1 MQSPRRHRGF
11 LLVELLMALVILAL
25 PLAAFTRTIN
35 QSIDITAGLRD
46 RSIAL
51 WIAQDQLAVHQMRR
65 DWPDTKTV
73 TGTREMAGRNWRWQ
87 EKVLATPTPQLRRI
101 EVEVRDADRN
111 DVLARLVGFV
121 RDPNT
126 KP

>member
-1 MQSPRRHRGF
+1 MQSPSHHRGF
-11 LLVELLMALVILAL
+11 LLVELLIALVILAL
-25 PLAAFTRTIN
+25 PLAAFTRTIS
-35 QSIDITAGLRD
+35 QSIDNTAGLRD

-51 WIAQDQLAVHQMRR
+51 WIAQDQLAMHQIRR

-73 TGTREMAGRNWRWQ
+73 SGTREMAGRNWRWQ
-87 EKVLATPTPQLRRI
+87 EKVLATPAPQMRRI
-101 EVEVRDADRN
+101 EVEVRGADRN

-121 RDPNT
+121 RDPNS

>member
-1 MQSPRRHRGF
+1 MQSLRHHRGF

-35 QSIDITAGLRD
+35 QSIDNTAGLRD

>member
-1 MQSPRRHRGF
+1 MQSPNRHRGF
-11 LLVELLMALVILAL
+11 VLVELLIALVILAL

-35 QSIDITAGLRD
+35 QSIDTTAGLRD

-51 WIAQDQLAVHQMRR
+51 WIAQDQLAVHEIRR
-65 DWPDTKTV
+65 DWPDTKTI
-73 TGTREMAGRNWRWQ
+73 TGAREMAGRNWRWQ
-87 EKVLATPTPQLRRI
+87 EKVLATPTPQMRRI

-111 DVLARLVGFV
+111 DVLARLVGFI
-121 RDPNT
+121 RDPNS

>member
-87 EKVLATPTPQLRRI
+87 EKVLTTPTLELRRI

>member
-1 MQSPRRHRGF
+1 MQSPDRHRGF
-11 LLVELLMALVILAL
+11 LLVELLIALVILAL

-35 QSIDITAGLRD
+35 QSIDTTAGLRD

-51 WIAQDQLAVHQMRR
+51 WIAQDQLAVHEMRR

-73 TGTREMAGRNWRWQ
+73 SGTREMAGRNWRWQ
-87 EKVLATPTPQLRRI
+87 EKVLATPTPQMRRI

-121 RDPNT
+121 RDPNS

>member
-1 MQSPRRHRGF
+1 MQSPNRHRGF
-11 LLVELLMALVILAL
+11 VLVELLIALVILAL

-35 QSIDITAGLRD
+35 QSIDTTAGLRD

-51 WIAQDQLAVHQMRR
+51 WIAQDQLAVHEMRR

-73 TGTREMAGRNWRWQ
+73 SGTREMAGRNWRWQ
-87 EKVLATPTPQLRRI
+87 EKVLATPTPQMRRI

-121 RDPNT
+121 RDPNS